1 MILIRGVFL
10 YKESLLERCSYIK
23 NLLESNGIKFNYYSL
38 IEAGQDFMSS
48 EAALQFTRGL
58 SSNFT
63 FNVTLLEDEIVEGPE
78 NFSVVLSVGDDK
90 RNLVSFN
97 RQSALVRIMDNDGK
111 SN

>member
-1 MILIRGVFL
+1 
-10 YKESLLERCSYIK
+10 
-23 NLLESNGIKFNYYSL
+23 
-38 IEAGQDFMSS
+38 MSS

-58 SSNFT
+58 SRNFT

-90 RNLVSFN
+90 RNLVSFS

-111 SN
+111 SNRCNNQTTSDQGERVKYVAALVLYYHMYIMFPTALS